1 MNGGREEVMKK
12 YFLKPGEKG
21 TDALQIQEM
30 TLPDLGDHEVCV
42 RVHSASVNYR
52 DLLVANMGVSQALV
66 PLSDGAGVVEGIGK
80 AVISLKKGDR
90 VAGLFFPLWQSGSID
105 AFKYATARGGK
116 PTDGMLAQYVCGHE
130 DGFIK
135 FPDYLSFNEAATLP
149 CAGLTA
155 WNALVVQGKLKPGE
169 TIVILGTGGV
179 ALFGLQLAKSIGAR
193 VILLSSSDEKLEKGK
208 AMGADALI
216 NYKKDP
222 DWEKSVLQK
231 TEQAGADLVLEL
243 GGGGTLA
250 RSIEAVKM
258 SGRISLVGVLTGFDA
273 QINPLPILRKSLT
286 INGIYV
292 GSRDMQNQFHQALD
306 VNKIHPVIDRVF
318 KFDQAKEA
326 YAYMQSGRHF
336 GKIVIHLES

>member
-1 MNGGREEVMKK
+1 MKK
-12 YFLKPGEKG
+12 YVLKPGEKG

-42 RVHSASVNYR
+42 RVHSASINYR
-52 DLLVANMGVSQALV
+52 DLIIARMGVSRELV
-66 PLSDGAGVVEGIGK
+66 PLSDGAGVVEGVGN
-80 AVISLKKGDR
+80 AVTGLKEGDR
-90 VAGLFFPLWQSGSID
+90 VVGLFFPYWQSGSID
-105 AFKYATARGGK
+105 AFKFASARGGE

-135 FPDYLSFNEAATLP
+135 FPDYLSFEEASTLP

-155 WNALVVQGKLKPGE
+155 WNAIVVQGKLKPGE

-179 ALFGLQLAKSIGAR
+179 ALFGLQIAKSIGAR
-193 VILLSSSDEKLEKGK
+193 AVLLSSSDEKLEKGK
-208 AMGADALI
+208 AMGADVLI
-216 NYKKDP
+216 NYKENP
-222 DWEKSVLQK
+222 DWDKSVLQK
-231 TEQAGADLVLEL
+231 TRDVGADLVLEL

-258 SGRISLVGVLTGFDA
+258 NGKISLVGVLTGFDA

-292 GSRDMQNQFHQALD
+292 GSRDMQNQFHEAMD

-318 KFDQAKEA
+318 EFDQAKGA
-326 YAYMQSGRHF
+326 YPYMESGRHF
-336 GKIVIHLES
+336 GKIVIAL

>member
-1 MNGGREEVMKK
+1 MNGGREGVMKK
-12 YFLKPGEKG
+12 YILKPGEKG
-21 TDALQIQEM
+21 TDALQVHEM
-30 TLPDLGDHEVCV
+30 TLSDPGDHEVCV

-52 DLLVANMGVSQALV
+52 DLIVAKMGVSQALV
-66 PLSDGAGVVEGIGK
+66 PLSDGAGVVEGVGK
-80 AVISLKKGDR
+80 AVKGLKKGDQ
-90 VAGLFFPLWQSGSID
+90 VVGLFFPRWQGGCID
-105 AFKYATARGGK
+105 TAKFASARGGE
-116 PTDGMLAQYVCGHE
+116 PTDGVLAQTVCGRE

-135 FPDYLSFNEAATLP
+135 FPDYLSFEEAATLP

-169 TIVILGTGGV
+169 TVVILGTGGV

-222 DWEKSVLQK
+222 NWEKSVIQN

-258 SGRISLVGVLTGFDA
+258 GGRISLVGVLTGFDA

-292 GSRDMQNQFHQALD
+292 GSRDMQNQFHRALD
-306 VNKIHPVIDRVF
+306 INKIHPVIDRVF
-318 KFDQAKEA
+318 KFDQAKAA
-326 YAYMQSGRHF
+326 YAYMESGRHF
-336 GKIVIHLES
+336 GKIVIQLES